1 VSTRA
6 LNVPNA
12 LSFARLPLAAVFPL
26 VDSAVWRAI
35 IIVTAA
41 ASDYADG
48 WWARRRAVQPTRL
61 GAILDPVTDRI
72 FVITAL
78 TVLLVERIATWPQL
92 LLLLLRDIYVT
103 AGALL
108 LVVLRVRIE
117 LKARYP
123 GKVATTLQLLAMLA
137 LLLTPGL
144 ANVVVLATAAAGL
157 WAIFDY
163 TRFAVI
169 ALRAPARPR

>member
-1 VSTRA
+1 MSTRA

-12 LSFARLPLAAVFPL
+12 LSIARLPLAAAFPF

-41 ASDYADG
+41 ASDFADG
-48 WWARRRAVQPTRL
+48 WWARRREVQPTRL

-72 FVITAL
+72 FVLTAL
-78 TVLLVERIATWPQL
+78 IVLALEHIATWPQL
-92 LLLLLRDIYVT
+92 LLLLLRDIYVS

-108 LVVLRVRIE
+108 LVALRVRVE
-117 LKARYP
+117 LKARFP

-137 LLLTPGL
+137 LLLTPRF
-144 ANVVVLATAAAGL
+144 ANLVVLATAAAGL
-157 WAIFDY
+157 WAIVDY
-163 TRFAVI
+163 TRVAVI
-169 ALRAPARPR
+169 ALRPPPRPR